1 MGNSAGSETKE
12 QKRPTAKEQQ
22 NNRRNNNK
30 KAVRFTNRP
39 YNTRN
44 NNLNKQ
50 ILDRTNTKAKND
62 GLQKSKEDVKQN
74 NNTKKVYIGV
84 ESYIIYRCRKL
95 YHL

>member
-12 QKRPTAKEQQ
+12 EKRPIGKEQQ

-30 KAVRFTNRP
+30 NTVRFANRP

-50 ILDRTNTKAKND
+50 ILNKTNTKAKNG

-74 NNTKKVYIGV
+74 NNSKKVFM
-84 ESYIIYRCRKL
+84 CRK
-95 YHL
+95 